1 VPETFVLFGL
11 NALPQS
17 RPGSAVVYGP
27 RQPSMK
33 RSADD
38 QETFQA
44 IRKHLRHGEYSRK
57 PLQLRHCEVML
68 DAAECEWFMRPPD
81 PWDIH
86 LPPRVRQEHTTNQ
99 ALLDA
104 LKMRELIFRAFPRV
118 QSAELRM
125 YREWEVEEPALMMT
139 GSVQRETEVSP
150 RIVSLV
156 MQARLFGFRFSL
168 EGGVLEKMPD
178 EMPVSCS

>member
-1 VPETFVLFGL
+1 MHETLLVFFGL
-11 NALPQS
+11 NALPQF
-17 RPGSAVVYGP
+17 RPGGAVVYGP
-27 RQPSMK
+27 SQTSMK

-38 QETFQA
+38 QETFRA
-44 IRKHLRHGEYSRK
+44 IRKHLRHGEYSRM
-57 PLQLRHCEVML
+57 PLQLRRCEIAL

-81 PWDIH
+81 PWDIY
-86 LPPRVRQEHTTNQ
+86 LPPRVRQEHATIQ
-99 ALLDA
+99 AMLDA

-118 QSAELRM
+118 QSAELRT
-125 YREWEVEEPALMMT
+125 YREWEAKEPALMMA
-139 GSVQRETEVSP
+139 GSVQRETEVSH

-178 EMPVSCS
+178 PKCP